1 MDVRCIN
8 WFESRG
14 DERFLYL
21 KARCKNGDTVFIR
34 FPYYYYYVVTDDI
47 YHSLSPEAFR
57 SKSLGEMKIINIEE
71 IVSYSIDID
80 DRNISISN
88 MWIIEEPKKRNISKI
103 YMDEFLNITWFFIIN
118 EISPDGCYSLDDTYL
133 TKINS
138 SCYHCDD
145 IKRCFIK
152 EIDRFNIPRSY
163 LFLDIE
169 CHFDKKFPSVFI
181 NPISHISYCYID
193 LSGIR
198 RLFTLIN
205 EEMLSTHE
213 IEDAVNNR
221 GCIHI
226 TSLKDMDYNKEYV
239 ICPEIILLQIS
250 KHLLELTFDFVVTF
264 NGHNFDL
271 RYISNRLELLT
282 GEKIIFKSPDKK
294 EHVMLSVYERNQ
306 SSHKGVGG
314 IANTTFHVNNNN
326 GTIFF
331 DLYTFIQKSE
341 KLDSY
346 KLDSIS
352 KNAFNCIS
360 RVEDV
365 GSGTITFI
373 GDNTT
378 DEKGKAELFGRI
390 LSTGNYITIDDDII
404 CKVIEKEIYDKG
416 FKVILSCKYI
426 LNDTTYKLSFG
437 KDDVDL
443 SEMYRNY
450 NLDIALDMARYC
462 IHDACLC
469 QYLWEYYGVETKTDA
484 GAATYVLPQSMIFE
498 YKASTLIKGP
508 LLKSLLDTKT
518 ILVRYDTKQKLPYE
532 GGKVFVP
539 KQKMF
544 TNNVLIFDYNSLYP
558 NVCIFGN
565 LSPETLVGVLVS
577 TNKLEKEINDQL
589 LLHKYPPPRYI
600 SVYCEP
606 RYPNLISEIAIFDRS
621 IEGIIP
627 RLLRTFLTERLKY
640 KKMMKHATTSTE
652 KDIYD
657 SMQYTYKI
665 IANSVYGLMGYRNSA
680 LYSYASAK
688 SCTSIGRKMIIYL
701 ESVLNGSTLSNG
713 IINFANPLINPFY
726 KDTRDT
732 NHKIKTLL
740 PIEYNCNFRSVYGDT
755 DSVFTEID
763 TKDVDLSIEVAKEL
777 ERIINE
783 KVLFDNFKIEFE
795 AVYKNLIMQSKKKY
809 TTMKYSAS
817 SNSLSTPERINKG
830 TSETRRDV
838 SKFHKNMI
846 KVYKTRISE
855 MLSDGNMSASQVCC
869 DILKSLN
876 IDLQTEFENRTS
888 PLELFLLSR
897 THHSNY
903 KSVDNPNMLLVTEYN
918 KNNTEKIELGER
930 YYFAYICP
938 ASEPWTR
945 KLVNIKTYETII
957 DRSFKLSNDK
967 RIFYEVYFK
976 RLASEIVNLLDNSS
990 QMSISFFQ
998 RMFGTKPIF
1007 YK

>member
-1 MDVRCIN
+1 MEVRCIN

-14 DERFLYL
+14 EERFLYL
-21 KARCKNGDTVFIR
+21 KSRCKNNDTVFIR
-34 FPYYYYYVVTDDI
+34 FPYYFYYVVTDEV
-47 YHSLSPEAFR
+47 YKSLSPPAFR
-57 SKSLGEMKIINIEE
+57 AKPLGEMKT
-71 IVSYSIDID
+71 IDID
-80 DRNISISN
+80 ETISYNIDINDRKISVSE
-88 MWIIEEPKKRNISKI
+88 MWILEEPKKRNISKVS
-103 YMDEFLNITWFFIIN
+103 MDEFLNITWFFIIN
-118 EISPDGCYSLDDTYL
+118 NISPDGCYMLDEQYL
-133 TKINS
+133 TKINNC
-138 SCYHCDD
+138 CYHCDD
-145 IKRCFIK
+145 TQKCFAN
-152 EIDRFNIPRSY
+152 EIPRFDIPRSY

-181 NPISHISYCYID
+181 NPISHMSYCYID
-193 LSGIR
+193 LSGRR

-205 EEMLSTHE
+205 EEMLSESE
-213 IEDAVNNR
+213 IEEAITNR
-221 GCIHI
+221 GCVRI
-226 TSLKDMDYNKEYV
+226 SSVKDMDYNKEY
-239 ICPEIILLQIS
+239 ILCSEIVMLQIS
-250 KHLLELTFDFVVTF
+250 KQLLELKFDFIVTF

-271 RYISNRLELLT
+271 RYITNRLELLI

-294 EHVMLSVYERNQ
+294 ESVHLCVYERNQ

-314 IANTTFHVNNNN
+314 MANTTFHINNNN

-352 KNAFNCIS
+352 KNAFGCVA
-360 RVEDV
+360 RVENRGLNTMTFV
-365 GSGTITFI
+365 G
-373 GDNTT
+373 DDTT
-378 DEKGKAELFGRI
+378 DEKGKAEFFGNV
-390 LSTGNYITIDDDII
+390 LTTGNYVTVDDDII
-404 CKVIEKEIYDKG
+404 CKVIEKEIWNKG
-416 FKVILSCKYI
+416 FRVVLSCKT
-426 LNDTTYKLSFG
+426 LHNDTYKLSFG

-443 SEMYRNY
+443 AEMYRNY
-450 NLDIALDMARYC
+450 NLDIALDMAKYC

-484 GAATYVLPQSMIFE
+484 GASTYVLPQCMVFE
-498 YKASTLIKGP
+498 YRASTVIKGP
-508 LLKSLLDTKT
+508 LLKLLLETKT
-518 ILVRYDTKQKLPYE
+518 ILVRSNNKQKLPYE

-544 TNNVLIFDYNSLYP
+544 SNNVLIFDYNSLYP

-565 LSPETLVGVLVS
+565 LSPETLVGVVVS

-589 LLHKYPPPRYI
+589 LLKKYPPPRYI

-606 RYPNLISEIAIFDRS
+606 RSPNLISEVAIFDRS
-621 IEGIIP
+621 VEGTIP
-627 RLLRTFLTERLKY
+627 RLLRTFLTERAKY
-640 KKMMKHATTSTE
+640 KKMLKQATTSTE
-652 KDIYD
+652 KEIYD

-701 ESVLNGSTLSNG
+701 ESVLNGSSLSNG
-713 IINFANPLINPFY
+713 IINFANPLVNPFY
-726 KDTRDT
+726 QDERDI
-732 NHKIKTLL
+732 NPKIKTSL
-740 PIEYNCNFRSVYGDT
+740 PIEYNFNFRSIYGDT

-763 TKDVDLSIEVAKEL
+763 SKDVDKSIEVAKEL

-783 KVLFDNFKIEFE
+783 KVLFNNFKIEFE

-809 TTMKYSAS
+809 TTMKYSVN
-817 SNSLSTPERINKG
+817 SNSQSIPERINKG

-846 KVYKTRISE
+846 KIYKTRISE
-855 MLSDGNMSASQVCC
+855 MLSDGNMSSSQVCC
-869 DILKSLN
+869 DILRSLN
-876 IDLQTEFENRTS
+876 IDLQTEFEARTS

-903 KSVDNPNMLLVTEYN
+903 KLADNPNMSLVTEYN
-918 KNNTEKIELGER
+918 KHNPETIELGER

-957 DRSFKLSNDK
+957 DRSFKLGADQ

-976 RLASEIVNLLDNSS
+976 RLVSEIVNLLDTNS
-990 QMSISFFQ
+990 QLSISFFE
-998 RMFGTKPIF
+998 RMFGSKPIF